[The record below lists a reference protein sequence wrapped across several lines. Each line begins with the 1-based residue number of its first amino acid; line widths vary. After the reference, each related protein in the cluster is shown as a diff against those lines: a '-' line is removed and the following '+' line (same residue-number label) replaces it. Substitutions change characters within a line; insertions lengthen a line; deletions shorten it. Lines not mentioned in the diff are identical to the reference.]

1 MTEALFGFIGVIVGA
16 LVPWLQSSLE
26 SRRTRERDAQY
37 LAIRVACILDKFVE
51 DCAAVAADEGQEN
64 QHGITE
70 AATKTPEVQ
79 YPQDVDWRSINPELM
94 YSLLSFQNEV
104 RAAEAATAAAWDWED
119 VPEFTHY
126 FETRGGQYGECGLKA
141 AKLGQELRRMFK
153 IPANNYPDRW
163 DPVKVIGKEQIARTK
178 RQRERMK
185 LIMDNLADDVLP
197 GDRGEVSPGEG
208 ETR

>member
-16 LVPWLQSSLE
+16 LVPWLQASLE

-51 DCAAVAADEGQEN
+51 DCAAVAEDEGQEN
-64 QHGITE
+64 QQGITE
-70 AATKTPEVQ
+70 ATTKTPDVP
-79 YPQDVDWRSINPELM
+79 YPQDVDWRSIDPELM

-126 FETRGGQYGECGLKA
+126 FETRSEQYGECGLKA
-141 AKLGQELRRMFK
+141 AKLGQELRRIYS
-153 IPANNYPDRW
+153 IPPNKYPDRW
-163 DPVKVIGKEQIARTK
+163 DPVAVIRKEQIARTK
-178 RQRERMK
+178 RQRERMER
-185 LIMDNLADDVLP
+185 LLDDMADDSSP
-197 GDRGEVSPGEG
+197 GDGGVP
-208 ETR
+208 